1 MTNHEA
7 VEILNRLSEAAMW
20 VEDGEEVI
28 MALGLGIE
36 ALLGARPFNVV
47 PIGIRELIGDDSGE
61 H

>member
-7 VEILNRLSEAAMW
+7 VAILNRRSEAAMW
-20 VEDGEEVI
+20 IEDGEEVI

-47 PIGIRELIGDDSGE
+47 PISIRELMGDDNGE